1 MIKFFRK
8 IRFDLMEKNKTG
20 KYLKYAIG
28 EIILVVIGI
37 LIALQINNW
46 NNQNLLHKKEL
57 NYLVE
62 ISINLNEDLKKIEEV
77 LEFNDEKAGVI
88 NEALALMGTPMD
100 EIVRINNFVQ
110 FMPTLTS
117 YESFNPIKTSFD
129 NMISS
134 QSIDLISNNKLKKL
148 LSEYYSFDFLG
159 GTQEQVK
166 IMTRKFGN
174 DIMPFIF
181 VKQVVDSLLN
191 MDSQLPTIGS
201 VNFQSS
207 SIVFG
212 DLFTTLKSIAAQNQL
227 LIETKSDINV
237 LIKTIN

>member
-1 MIKFFRK
+1 MK
-8 IRFDLMEKNKTG
+8 KNKTG

-28 EIILVVIGI
+28 EIVLVVIGI

-62 ISINLNEDLKKIEEV
+62 ISKNLNEDLKKIEEV
-77 LEFNDEKAGVI
+77 LEFNVEKSRVI
-88 NEALALMGTPMD
+88 NEALVLLGNPMD
-100 EIVRINNFVQ
+100 EKVRINNFVEY
-110 FMPTLTS
+110 MPILSS
-117 YESFNPIKTSFD
+117 YESFIPIKISFD

-134 QSIDLISNNKLKKL
+134 QSIDLITNNKLKKL
-148 LSEYYSFDFLG
+148 LSEYYSFDFYG

-166 IMTRKFGN
+166 ILTRKFGN

-181 VKQVVDSLLN
+181 VKQVVDPLLN
-191 MDSQLPTIGS
+191 MDSQLPTIES
-201 VNFQSS
+201 VNFQSN

-212 DLFTTLKSIAAQNQL
+212 DLFTTLKSIEGQNQL
-227 LIETKSDINV
+227 LIQTKSDINV

>member
-1 MIKFFRK
+1 MLTENKFS
-8 IRFDLMEKNKTG
+8 
-20 KYLKYAIG
+20 KYLLYAIG

-62 ISINLNEDLKKIEEV
+62 ISKNLNEDLKKIEEV
-77 LEFNDEKAGVI
+77 LEFNTEKARVI
-88 NEALALMGTPMD
+88 NEALVLMGNPMD
-100 EIVRINNFVQ
+100 AKVRINNFVK
-110 FMPTLTS
+110 FMPILSS
-117 YESFNPIKTSFD
+117 YESFNPIKISFD

-148 LSEYYSFDFLG
+148 LSEYYSFDFYG

-166 IMTRKFGN
+166 ILTRKFGN

-181 VKQVVDSLLN
+181 VKQVVDPLLN

-212 DLFTTLKSIAAQNQL
+212 DLFTTLKSIAAQNEL
-227 LIETKSDINV
+227 LIQTKSDIDV

>member
-1 MIKFFRK
+1 MINLFRK
-8 IRFDLMEKNKTG
+8 IRKKLADDNKPLQ
-20 KYLKYAIG
+20 YARYAIG
-28 EIILVVIGI
+28 EIVLVVIGI

-62 ISINLNEDLKKIEEV
+62 ISKNLNEDLKKIEEV
-77 LEFNDEKAGVI
+77 LEFNNEKARVI
-88 NEALALMGTPMD
+88 NEALVLMGSPMD
-100 EIVRINNFVQ
+100 EKVRISNFIK
-110 FMPTLTS
+110 FMPILSS
-117 YESFNPIKTSFD
+117 YESFNPIKISFD

-148 LSEYYSFDFLG
+148 LSEYYSFDFYG

-166 IMTRKFGN
+166 ILTRKFGN

-181 VKQVVDSLLN
+181 VKEVVDPLLN
-191 MDSQLPTIGS
+191 MDSQLPTIES
-201 VNFQSS
+201 VNFQSN

-212 DLFTTLKSIAAQNQL
+212 DLFTTRKSIEAQNQL
-227 LIETKSDINV
+227 LIQTKSDIN
-237 LIKTIN
+237 LLLKTLN